1 MRDRECTDVCFL
13 AVFIAFLGSMIYL
26 TFLGYSA
33 GELPKLLAPVD
44 GDFNLCG
51 WKNATEGNVYNN
63 MDYPKLLITDWSDPS
78 LGAMFLSSVCVK
90 ECPKTAK
97 LTVDFV
103 PTQQVPELEQ
113 AGGEDWEVN
122 SYSVMKICLPLAPPP
137 TVQAGIDAI
146 KAMIMQGPS
155 GTYLEDMR
163 RASRSIYLSIAMS
176 IIYSIAFI
184 YFLSI
189 FGETIAWIC
198 VVVLQLAL
206 IGATVAL
213 YFMWDQQKQLNSA
226 MDANTDVEAMK
237 EAQ

>member
-1 MRDRECTDVCFL
+1 VPTEHVQELDQ
-13 AVFIAFLGSMIYL
+13 
-26 TFLGYSA
+26 A
-33 GELPKLLAPVD
+33 GEH
-44 GDFNLCG
+44 
-51 WKNATEGNVYNN
+51 
-63 MDYPKLLITDWSDPS
+63 
-78 LGAMFLSSVCVK
+78 
-90 ECPKTAK
+90 
-97 LTVDFV
+97 
-103 PTQQVPELEQ
+103 
-113 AGGEDWEVN
+113 DWEVN
-122 SYSVMKICLPLAPPP
+122 SYSVMKICIPLDPPA
-137 TVQAGIDAI
+137 TVLEGIDAI
-146 KAMIMQGPS
+146 KALIMRGPS
-155 GTYLEDMR
+155 GAILEDMR